1 MSPECRAPMLL
12 SRSVSLCTRSVHILS
27 RFRSL
32 ALFLCEGVTNRLRHS
47 LIGRG
52 ARITIERPRSR
63 NEAGRVIVS
72 SSAPPISQRFVQVS
86 PMDRPMADARNVPH
100 QDGALERH
108 FSIQEIAELWGLSEN
123 SVRELFKTEPGVV
136 RIQRPKSRFKRAYTT
151 IRIPR
156 SVLERVHRRMS
167 FVA

>member
-1 MSPECRAPMLL
+1 
-12 SRSVSLCTRSVHILS
+12 
-27 RFRSL
+27 
-32 ALFLCEGVTNRLRHS
+32 
-47 LIGRG
+47 
-52 ARITIERPRSR
+52 
-63 NEAGRVIVS
+63 VS
-72 SSAPPISQRFVQVS
+72 SSAPTSCRLGHISPTDS
-86 PMDRPMADARNVPH
+86 PAVDTRDAPH
-100 QDGALERH
+100 QDDALERH
-108 FSIQEIAELWGLSEN
+108 FSIQEIAELWGLCEN